1 MGLEV
6 ASWAASG
13 PEEFLGTHGKVAG
26 GWMSQMREELS
37 GRLTCVVGLASTR
50 VGQFSWFGD
59 RSRNLRWVGLGDYV
73 PIDMLVSHVK
83 SIETYREQWAYDRNT
98 FWQVLDINIVGLF
111 FWSNSSRNGILNF
124 LPGCVQLLIAF
135 W

>member
-111 FWSNSSRNGILNF
+111 FGQTLAEMESSTFSPGVSN
-124 LPGCVQLLIAF
+124 C
-135 W
+135 